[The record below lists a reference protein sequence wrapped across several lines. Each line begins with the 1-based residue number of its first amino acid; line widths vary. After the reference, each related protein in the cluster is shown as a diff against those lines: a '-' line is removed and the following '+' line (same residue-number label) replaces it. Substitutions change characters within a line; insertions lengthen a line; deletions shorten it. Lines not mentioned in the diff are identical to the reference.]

1 MSHSTWQKSVVLNK
15 IHYHSGVSGQAGP
28 GTAFLVC
35 VTVVSW
41 LAQDGLV
48 EVLWLAGY
56 DLEWGVVASPSA
68 SASTAV
74 YPKRKFPD
82 QQSQI
87 VGTRNLRMPGMDTG
101 KPVMLAS
108 ITAIN
113 RGNP

>member
-48 EVLWLAGY
+48 EVL
-56 DLEWGVVASPSA
+56 
-68 SASTAV
+68 
-74 YPKRKFPD
+74 
-82 QQSQI
+82 
-87 VGTRNLRMPGMDTG
+87 
-101 KPVMLAS
+101 
-108 ITAIN
+108 
-113 RGNP
+113 